1 MAIVWAEE
9 SSLSK
14 PASEDLSLSL
24 IHPMRLADVI
34 DPKVAKCCCLLEDER
49 PTNFFQWC
57 NLILVSPSI
66 RLFNIHKSNSFSF
79 NGEQI
84 FQFTGLKFR
93 TSAAV
98 TAGGM
103 YFSYVIQIIRTVDG
117 SLNHRL
123 MKGRSLGEAT
133 LRGQL
138 RRPCI
143 RTTRTSRCMAASE

>member
-49 PTNFFQWC
+49 PANFFEWC
-57 NLILVSPSI
+57 NLILVSPSV
-66 RLFNIHKSNSFSF
+66 RLFNIHRSNSFSF

-103 YFSYVIQIIRTVDG
+103 YFSYVT
-117 SLNHRL
+117 RL
-123 MKGRSLGEAT
+123 FVLLMH
-133 LRGQL
+133 
-138 RRPCI
+138 
-143 RTTRTSRCMAASE
+143 ASH